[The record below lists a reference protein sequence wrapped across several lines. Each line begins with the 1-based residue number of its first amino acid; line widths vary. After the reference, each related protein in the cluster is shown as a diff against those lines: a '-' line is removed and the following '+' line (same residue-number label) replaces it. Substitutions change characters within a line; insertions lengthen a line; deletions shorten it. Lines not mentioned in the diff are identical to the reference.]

1 MTKDRPYESEPAGGY
16 RLTNK
21 ELLEAATLAVRETRV
36 LIEQVRGGAA
46 LNNVMSESRRAI
58 EESIELLRG
67 LKPGEGQEEE
77 SDPPADAQCRISAAA
92 GRRGSE

>member
-1 MTKDRPYESEPAGGY
+1 MKKERPEESELGGGN
-16 RLTNK
+16 RLTDQ
-21 ELLEAATLAVRETRV
+21 ELLEATAVALREARV

-46 LNNVMSESRRAI
+46 LNQVLSESRRAI